1 MTDIN
6 IHDQADKLRNLARK
20 SAVDSS
26 FDTPSPWMIVVGGGK
41 EGIGTSTLAVN
52 LAVEAMRQEQRVVLV
67 DAHPTRGDVA
77 KLCHV
82 DLPWTLSDVLT
93 GQCSMDEAIAP
104 GPRGL
109 QILSGV
115 QKKPLSE
122 DLTEFTYRR
131 FLNQLN
137 QLNDQ
142 ADLIIV
148 DIGEAADDAATYH
161 WCAADLVCLV
171 TTPETSSVMGT
182 YAVIKRQLTENR
194 SANVRLI
201 INHTDDKT
209 AADVFRRISRS
220 CQRFLGLSLLQGGA
234 LPTDPDFHRVMD
246 AGPPWTDQTPKYPAL
261 RAIQQIVTAMI
272 ADQKSRMVTT
282 KMVSGT

>member
-1 MTDIN
+1 MNDIN
-6 IHDQADKLRNLARK
+6 MRDQADKLRNLARK

-26 FDTPSPWMIVVGGGK
+26 FDTPCPRMIVVGGGK

-52 LAVEAMRQEQRVVLV
+52 FAIEARRQEQRVVLV

-82 DLPWTLSDVLT
+82 DHPWTLSDVLT
-93 GQCSMDEAIAP
+93 GQCSMIEGIAS
-104 GPRGL
+104 GPHGL

-131 FLNQLN
+131 FFNQLTR
-137 QLNDQ
+137 LNDQ

-148 DIGEAADDAATYH
+148 DIGEAASDTATYH
-161 WCAADLVCLV
+161 WSAADLVCLV

-182 YAVIKRQLTENR
+182 YAVIKRQLTENQP
-194 SANVRLI
+194 ADVRLI
-201 INHTDDKT
+201 INHTDDK
-209 AADVFRRISRS
+209 AASDVFRRISRS

-234 LPTDPDFHRVMD
+234 LPTDPDFHRAMD
-246 AGPPWTDQTPKYPAL
+246 AGPPWTDQTPTTPVQL
-261 RAIQQIVTAMI
+261 AIQQIVTAMI
-272 ADQKSRMVTT
+272 AEYKSRMVTT
-282 KMVSGT
+282 NMASGT